1 MASGEY
7 YGFPGGFV
15 TFWEDFVR
23 DNVTDLVETAGGSGA
38 QDIADVH
45 GGWWRQTLGGDDN
58 DDMLI
63 AAEVVWEVDEGSAL
77 VFETRVQSSVITV
90 QGLWAGM
97 SDANT
102 EGSGVNSIHAE
113 SGTLTTAA
121 TDAFG
126 FILDE
131 SAAGTQDT
139 IWQAVGVQNGT
150 DNTSLSLTP
159 SANIVATT
167 PQILRMEANTLSSG
181 TVRYYVGTAE
191 QMGGGELISTR
202 TSWYRSSI
210 QYCPILGADDR
221 GTAANPEW
229 DYLFVSAPRT

>member
-1 MASGEY
+1 MSGEY

-15 TFWEDFVR
+15 TFWEDFTR
-23 DNVTDLVETAGGSGA
+23 DNVTDLRETAGGSA
-38 QDIADVH
+38 TQDISDVH

-63 AAEVVWEVDEGSAL
+63 AAEVVWEVDEGSPV
-77 VFETRVQSSVITV
+77 VFETRVQSSVVTV

-102 EGSGVNSIHAE
+102 ETSGVNSIHAE
-113 SGTLTTAA
+113 AGSLTTAA
-121 TDAFG
+121 ADAFG

-139 IWQAVGVQNGT
+139 TWQAVGVEGGT
-150 DNTSLSLTP
+150 DKTSVSLTA
-159 SANIVATT
+159 SAAIVATT
-167 PQILRMEANTLSSG
+167 PQILRMEATALTSG
-181 TVRYYVGTAE
+181 TVKYYVGTAE

-202 TSWYRSSI
+202 TSWFDSAI
-210 QYCPILGADDR
+210 QFCPILGADDR
-221 GTAANPEW
+221 GTSANPEW